1 MVKVAIIGASGKSG
15 QLILKESLARG
26 YQVTAIVRNK
36 SKITQDVPIIEKE
49 IQQLTRD
56 DLESFDVV
64 VNAFASSAGNESD
77 HEVLGKKLIELLQ
90 GTNTR
95 LIVVGGAG
103 SLYVDEAKTTRLIDT
118 KEFPQAYYAIA
129 FNMAKSFEDLKAS
142 KDLKW
147 TFFSPSAIFDP
158 TGKRTGQYRLGEDNL
173 LLNSENKPYISY
185 ADYALALVD
194 EIEQAKYVNK
204 RFTAVSV

>member
-103 SLYVDEAKTTRLIDT
+103 SLYVEEAKTTRLIDT
-118 KEFPQAYYAIA
+118 KEVPKMYYDIAI
-129 FNMAKSFEDLKAS
+129 NMIKSFENLRAS

-147 TFFSPSAIFDP
+147 TFFSPPAMFDP
-158 TGKRTGQYRLGEDNL
+158 TGKRTGHYRLGEDHL
-173 LLNSENKPYISY
+173 LFNSENKPYISY

-194 EIEQAKYVNK
+194 EIEQANYVNR